1 MEEEEEEEDGRGGGY
16 LRHCT
21 AAEDALQDGQ
31 AAAHD
36 DVVAD
41 VLHDARRLP
50 RHQGQ
55 QDGSWGRGRRAAYCI
70 GGTSRRTRDVDHV
83 YK

>member
-1 MEEEEEEEDGRGGGY
+1 MWGY
-16 LRHCT
+16 LRHGA
-21 AAEDALQDGQ
+21 AAEDPLQDGQ

-41 VLHDARRLP
+41 VLHDAGCLS

-55 QDGSWGRGRRAAYCI
+55 QDGSWQTRRGYC
-70 GGTSRRTRDVDHV
+70 SDSD
-83 YK
+83 